1 MSEKKPEGAIAE
13 LSMKIAKLSM
23 QIFSAS
29 EEEAAQLKAEIA
41 RLSAEI
47 RQIAQDAAKTAASRA
62 ERIRDDDFWDLGS
75 PKQRVY
81 KKPDFEG
88 HTVDTTVVRSE
99 SEYDSREAASAEKIP
114 PRSAYAETT
123 GERRTVTASY
133 RRNVP
138 AGRNYGA
145 LHGNNVKNES
155 TLVREYNPGGTLIS
169 HIAVRTWESGA
180 EFYGRFTADALTSHK
195 SVCRTDPDA
204 DMSPV
209 PFTSFVPQ
217 YAHMSSRQ
225 TEYYRWVRE
234 NIRRGRYPDCDLG
247 YIQLY
252 IYEIFNLPDVIP
264 PEDGARLISGVWLAY
279 RKKLPRLDGYLCEWF
294 ADYCMINK
302 CSLPRELES
311 ILHEIAPKAQFKE
324 FYIDPAVTRAMRDG
338 DEESFTSLGRT
349 VLEVSSDY
357 DYTASRYY
365 EENRDVFHRHIPHAV
380 GKAVCAVI
388 EAKESPFSLDR
399 VYKMTRDSF
408 CGAIVSSAV
417 KKRVDIE
424 FSSFTRRADV
434 REALTLIAKYS
445 ENKVRVMLGIK
456 SKLRVEGL
464 SKVAESVI
472 DEYFRPHLPN
482 VTAVDREDRYM
493 PEDYLKLYESED
505 SGFDFSKAEE
515 IERQSWVNTERL
527 TGEEYVEKPVEY
539 IPDIELSLDG
549 EISDTDELPEMDM
562 PSVDAPESTEIPTAD
577 TSEKAEDRVI
587 SDGLRAAING
597 RFREY
602 CRESSLYEGEAADR
616 INTLF
621 IDIIGDIVLEDT
633 GAGYQI
639 IEDYREEIEDW
650 LQMQ

>member
-1 MSEKKPEGAIAE
+1 MEEKRSETVIAE
-13 LSMKIAKLSM
+13 LSMKIAQLSGK
-23 QIFSAS
+23 IFGAT
-29 EEEAAQLKAEIA
+29 EKEAAQIKEEIA
-41 RLSAEI
+41 QLSAEI
-47 RQIAQDAAKTAASRA
+47 RRAAQDAAKTAAENQGRKSV
-62 ERIRDDDFWDLGS
+62 RDDDFWDLGE

-81 KKPDFEG
+81 KKPDFDG
-88 HTVDTTVVRSE
+88 HTVGTTVVHSD
-99 SEYDSREAASAEKIP
+99 SEYDSTKAAASEKIP
-114 PRSAYAETT
+114 PRSSYVGSAAEK
-123 GERRTVTASY
+123 RTVTASY
-133 RRNVP
+133 RRNMP
-138 AGRNYGA
+138 RGGNYSPIR
-145 LHGNNVKNES
+145 GNNIKNES
-155 TLVREYNPGGTLIS
+155 TLVREYAPGGTLLN
-169 HIAVRTWESGA
+169 HIAVRTWESGS

-195 SVCRTDPDA
+195 AVSRTDPDT
-204 DMSPV
+204 DMPPV
-209 PFTSFVPQ
+209 PFTSYVPQ
-217 YAHMSSRQ
+217 YAHMSSKQ

-234 NIRRGRYPDCDLG
+234 NIRRNRYPDCDLG

-252 IYEIFNLPDVIP
+252 IYEIFNLPEVIS
-264 PEDGARLISGVWLAY
+264 PEDGAEIISNIWLSY
-279 RKKLPRLDGYLCEWF
+279 RSRHPRLDGYLCEWF

-302 CSLPRELES
+302 CSPSKALES
-311 ILHEIAPKAQFKE
+311 VFHEIAPKAQFKE
-324 FYIDPAVTRAMRDG
+324 FYLDPAVTRALRDG
-338 DEESFTSLGRT
+338 DNDSIVSLGKT

-357 DYTASRYY
+357 DYRSSRYY
-365 EENRDVFHRHIPHAV
+365 EENRDTFDSHIPHAV
-380 GKAVCAVI
+380 GRAICAAI
-388 EAKESPFSLDR
+388 SAKESPFSFDR

-434 REALTLIAKYS
+434 REAVTLIAKYS

-464 SKVAESVI
+464 SGVAEGVI
-472 DEYFRPHLPN
+472 DEYFRPHLPTIIT
-482 VTAVDREDRYM
+482 VSREDLYM
-493 PEDYLKLYESED
+493 PADYLKLYESED

-527 TGEEYVEKPVEY
+527 TGEEYVEKDAEYSPDVEFTL
-539 IPDIELSLDG
+539 EG
-549 EISDTDELPEMDM
+549 EISDTDTAVFPVQED
-562 PSVDAPESTEIPTAD
+562 IPTDVAP
-577 TSEKAEDRVI
+577 TEDVTTKTNDSVI
-587 SDGLRAAING
+587 TDGITAAMSA

-602 CRESSLYEGEAADR
+602 CRENSLYDGEVADR